1 MEAYEVYRL
10 YMALKLHFTTE
21 SYDITVTKGAVKS
34 SESAFLKRRDVFLF
48 RKLAKKF
55 VARQEIIN
63 YFVANFAAGDTNG
76 GIFNA
81 DSDDIYEKWK
91 GRQDRLSY
99 MFTDDIGRLL
109 VEAEKS
115 EQDPLVSYNNQHPIL
130 IKMLLGKKISLETV
144 IILDKLLDFRYNVT
158 TELLNDFIWND
169 LNLLIIKYRPFV
181 RIDRTKFFEQGER
194 PSGLLDE

>member
-10 YMALKLHFTTE
+10 YMALKLHFTTA
-21 SYDITVTKGAVKS
+21 SYDITITKGAVKS

-63 YFVANFAAGDTNG
+63 YFVAGDTNG

-91 GRQDRLSY
+91 GRHDRLSY

-181 RIDRTKFFEQGER
+181 RIDRTKFFELWNKEKGQVVC
-194 PSGLLDE
+194 

>member
-21 SYDITVTKGAVKS
+21 SYDITKTKGAVKA

-63 YFVANFAAGDTNG
+63 YFVANFAEGDKNG

-99 MFTDDIGRLL
+99 MFADDISRLL
-109 VEAEKS
+109 LEAEKS
-115 EQDPLVSYNNQHPIL
+115 EQDPFVSVSNQHPIL

-158 TELLNDFIWND
+158 TELLNDFIWTD

-181 RIDRTKFFEQGER
+181 RIDRAKFSQLWIKEKGQVVC
-194 PSGLLDE
+194 

>member
-1 MEAYEVYRL
+1 MQAYEVYRL

-21 SYDITVTKGAVKS
+21 SYDVTVTKGAVKS

-63 YFVANFAAGDTNG
+63 YFVANFAAGDKNG
-76 GIFNA
+76 GIFSA

-99 MFTDDIGRLL
+99 MFANDINRLL
-109 VEAEKS
+109 IEAEKA
-115 EQDPLVSYNNQHPIL
+115 EQDPFVSVNNQHPII
-130 IKMLLGKKISLETV
+130 IKMLLGNKISLETV
-144 IILDKLLDFRYNVT
+144 IILDKLLNFRYNVN

-181 RIDRTKFFEQGER
+181 RFDRSKFSQLWIKEKGQVVC
-194 PSGLLDE
+194 

>member
-1 MEAYEVYRL
+1 MQAYEVYRL

-21 SYDITVTKGAVKS
+21 SYDVTVTKGAVKS

-63 YFVANFAAGDTNG
+63 YFVANFAAGDKNG

-99 MFTDDIGRLL
+99 MFTNDINRLL
-109 VEAEKS
+109 LEAEKA
-115 EQDPLVSYNNQHPIL
+115 EQDPFVSVNNQHPII
-130 IKMLLGKKISLETV
+130 IKMLLGNKISLETV
-144 IILDKLLDFRYNVT
+144 IILDKLLDFRYNVN

-181 RIDRTKFFEQGER
+181 RFDRSKFSQLWIKEKGQVVC
-194 PSGLLDE
+194 

>member
-99 MFTDDIGRLL
+99 MFADDISRLL
-109 VEAEKS
+109 LEAEKS

-158 TELLNDFIWND
+158 TELLNG
-169 LNLLIIKYRPFV
+169 V
-181 RIDRTKFFEQGER
+181 RSRLQNFAMISMNAATNC
-194 PSGLLDE
+194 

>member
-21 SYDITVTKGAVKS
+21 SYDITKTKGAVKS

-55 VARQEIIN
+55 VTRQEIIN
-63 YFVANFAAGDTNG
+63 YFVANFAEGDKNG

-81 DSDDIYEKWK
+81 ESDDIYEKWK

-99 MFTDDIGRLL
+99 MFADDISRLL
-109 VEAEKS
+109 LEAEKL

-181 RIDRTKFFEQGER
+181 RIDRTKFFELWNKEKGR
-194 PSGLLDE
+194 VVC

>member
-10 YMALKLHFTTE
+10 YMALKLHFTTA

-144 IILDKLLDFRYNVT
+144 IILDKLLDFRYNVN

-181 RIDRTKFFEQGER
+181 RFDRAKFSQLWINEKGQMVC
-194 PSGLLDE
+194 

>member
-1 MEAYEVYRL
+1 MQAYEVYRL

-63 YFVANFAAGDTNG
+63 YFVANFAAGDKNG
-76 GIFNA
+76 GIFSA
-81 DSDDIYEKWK
+81 DADDIYEKWK

-99 MFTDDIGRLL
+99 MFTNDINRLL
-109 VEAEKS
+109 IEAEKA
-115 EQDPLVSYNNQHPIL
+115 EQDPFVSVNNQHPII
-130 IKMLLGKKISLETV
+130 IKMLLGNKISLETV
-144 IILDKLLDFRYNVT
+144 IILDKLLDFRYNVN

-181 RIDRTKFFEQGER
+181 RFDRSKFSQLWIKEKGQVVC
-194 PSGLLDE
+194 

>member
-1 MEAYEVYRL
+1 MQAYEVYRL

-21 SYDITVTKGAVKS
+21 SYDVTVTKGAVKS

-63 YFVANFAAGDTNG
+63 YFVANFAAGDKNG
-76 GIFNA
+76 GIFST

-99 MFTDDIGRLL
+99 MFTNDINRLL
-109 VEAEKS
+109 LEAEKA
-115 EQDPLVSYNNQHPIL
+115 EQDPFVSVNNQHPII
-130 IKMLLGKKISLETV
+130 IKMLLGNKISLETV
-144 IILDKLLDFRYNVT
+144 IILDKLLDFRYNVN

-181 RIDRTKFFEQGER
+181 RFDRSKFSQLWIKEKGQVVC
-194 PSGLLDE
+194 

>member
-1 MEAYEVYRL
+1 
-10 YMALKLHFTTE
+10 MALKLHFTTE

-55 VARQEIIN
+55 VTRQEHIN
-63 YFVANFAAGDTNG
+63 YFVANFAAGDKNG
-76 GIFNA
+76 GIFSA

-99 MFTDDIGRLL
+99 MFVDDISRLL
-109 VEAEKS
+109 LEAEKS
-115 EQDPLVSYNNQHPIL
+115 EQDPLVSYDNQHPIV

-181 RIDRTKFFEQGER
+181 RIDRAKFFQLWIKEKGQVVC
-194 PSGLLDE
+194 

>member
-1 MEAYEVYRL
+1 
-10 YMALKLHFTTE
+10 
-21 SYDITVTKGAVKS
+21 
-34 SESAFLKRRDVFLF
+34 
-48 RKLAKKF
+48 
-55 VARQEIIN
+55 
-63 YFVANFAAGDTNG
+63 
-76 GIFNA
+76 
-81 DSDDIYEKWK
+81 
-91 GRQDRLSY
+91 

-169 LNLLIIKYRPFV
+169 LNLLIIK
-181 RIDRTKFFEQGER
+181 
-194 PSGLLDE
+194 

>member
-1 MEAYEVYRL
+1 MQAYEVYRL

-21 SYDITVTKGAVKS
+21 SYDVTVTKGAVKS

-63 YFVANFAAGDTNG
+63 YFVANFAAGDKNG
-76 GIFNA
+76 GIFSA

-99 MFTDDIGRLL
+99 MFANDINRLL
-109 VEAEKS
+109 IEAEKA
-115 EQDPLVSYNNQHPIL
+115 EQDPFVSVNNQHPII
-130 IKMLLGKKISLETV
+130 IKLLLGNKISLETV
-144 IILDKLLDFRYNVT
+144 IILDKLLDFRYNVN

-181 RIDRTKFFEQGER
+181 RFDRSKFSQLWIKEKGQVVC
-194 PSGLLDE
+194 